1 MWSIALVCPEEESD
15 THEEKYPPPREPS
28 RLESILRFH
37 DLSRE
42 CEKEEESHN
51 SENEYRIVSEIL
63 PRMDRSRI
71 ESDDEKSEKEI
82 AKNLGISHRIG
93 NATDPCS
100 TAWCDNPREYTHD
113 REECEVQS
121 RNSHNENRYLVE
133 SIDIVAISREM
144 QV

>member
-82 AKNLGISHRIG
+82 AKNLGISHRIR
-93 NATDPCS
+93 NATHPCS
-100 TAWCDNPREYTHD
+100 ASWCDNPREYTHD

>member
-1 MWSIALVCPEEESD
+1 MVCPEEESD

-28 RLESILRFH
+28 SLESILRFH

-82 AKNLGISHRIG
+82 AKNLGISHRIR
-93 NATDPCS
+93 NATHPCS
-100 TAWCDNPREYTHD
+100 ASWCDNPREYTHD